1 MELVKKIVG
10 KRKILLFGFV
20 FGSRGGWLVQVVGGV
35 RFVSQRG
42 DLRGEGLDLV
52 RFGFSRFARDGL
64 LGLCLYSC
72 WSLGLCLF
80 FCVWLTR
87 NGKKML
93 ENLGVCSY
101 I

>member
-72 WSLGLCLF
+72 WSLGLVDEKVLLLGL
-80 FCVWLTR
+80 CVCVFVF
-87 NGKKML
+87 G
-93 ENLGVCSY
+93 
-101 I
+101 